1 MIIICKTFEKEK
13 HDRDSFIVRRMVLEY
28 KGERRI
34 VTQYQFLKWP
44 DFDVPQNPGEV
55 LEFLGIVHNKYM
67 EVDQT
72 RRGPIGIGFIFH
84 A

>member
-1 MIIICKTFEKEK
+1 
-13 HDRDSFIVRRMVLEY
+13 MVLEY

-72 RRGPIGIGFIFH
+72 RRGPIGIGFQFDFSH
-84 A
+84 GFKSLEVLARGYSVAALTL